1 MLLCEAWNASM
12 ICWVTGWDLPG
23 LLVQNV
29 ICEAGL
35 TFDQSTL
42 SADDDAGAPGLL
54 GRRPPAGEGGQV
66 AGHHGP
72 PVCGLEQGKSD
83 GGWPGQSLT
92 APWVNPETMK
102 RWKAA
107 KTIR

>member
-23 LLVQNV
+23 LLVQKV

-42 SADDDAGAPGLL
+42 SADDDAAAPG
-54 GRRPPAGEGGQV
+54 V
-66 AGHHGP
+66 VVVGP
-72 PVCGLEQGKSD
+72 PQAARAAADSPRPARPRNFRRSRGGRLLDITGLRCA
-83 GGWPGQSLT
+83 GWNRESRT
-92 APWVNPETMK
+92 
-102 RWKAA
+102 
-107 KTIR
+107 